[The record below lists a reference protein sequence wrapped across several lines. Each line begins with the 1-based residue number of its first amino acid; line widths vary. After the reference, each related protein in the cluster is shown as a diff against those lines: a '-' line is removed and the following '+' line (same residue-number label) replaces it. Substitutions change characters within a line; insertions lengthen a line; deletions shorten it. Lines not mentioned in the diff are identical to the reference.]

1 MISIYVCMNLDM
13 ILNKVFNTLG
23 KYQKWCY
30 IPTIYVDILLEKL
43 DKPDGVIL
51 QNCTKSGRSTF
62 KDVNNIC
69 IA

>member
-1 MISIYVCMNLDM
+1 MKKNVMISIHVCMNLDM

-51 QNCTKSGRSTF
+51 QNCT
-62 KDVNNIC
+62 NI
-69 IA
+69 IDGY